1 MKLFINECS
10 LHRQFFTVREFTEAV
25 RVFYSIFVFLTKHN
39 VERTVFKS
47 AYLFI
52 NYRALRDELFAS
64 SLKHSLRDKS
74 LALALK
80 NMVFNKHNAID
91 WNDDRQ
97 HSLDDSFE
105 YNNQSVTD
113 TSMAELAERR
123 LNDFHMIGVLINFPK
138 SKFECLEIVQVI
150 KNKTHEID
158 LECIENKLTL
168 EKWLKKHSL
177 LDIYDDS
184 CKESPTDNQTVLRD
198 FRRFEVTP
206 LPLQQGKK
214 IYKEICTGYY
224 WYVDNLHFGKAA
236 HLEVFG
242 KNYEHLGEADL
253 QGNIIP
259 KSADK
264 KKKLT

>member
-10 LHRQFFTVREFTEAV
+10 LHSQFFSAREFTEAV
-25 RVFYSIFVFLTKHN
+25 RIFYSIFVFLNKHN

-52 NYRALRDELFAS
+52 NYRALRDELFSS

-91 WNDDRQ
+91 WNYDQQ
-97 HSLDDSFE
+97 HSLEDSFE
-105 YNNQSVTD
+105 YNNQSVIN
-113 TSMAELAERR
+113 TSMSELAERK
-123 LNDFHMIGVLINFPK
+123 LNNIHLLGVLINFPK
-138 SKFECLEIVQVI
+138 SKFERLEIVRVI
-150 KNKTHEID
+150 KNKTNEID
-158 LECIENKLTL
+158 LECIESKLTL

-184 CKESPTDNQTVLRD
+184 CKEPPTDSQTVLRD
-198 FRRFEVTP
+198 FRRFKVTSTP
-206 LPLQQGKK
+206 PQQGRKV
-214 IYKEICTGYY
+214 YREISTGYY

-253 QGNIIP
+253 QGNINFKP
-259 KSADK
+259 ADK